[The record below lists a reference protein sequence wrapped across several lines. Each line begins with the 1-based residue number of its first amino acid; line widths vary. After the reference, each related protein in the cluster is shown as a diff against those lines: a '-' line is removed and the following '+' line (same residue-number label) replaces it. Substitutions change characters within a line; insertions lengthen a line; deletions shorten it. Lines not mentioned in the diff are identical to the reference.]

1 MNGFSGYRVAWLSY
15 LFWVQK
21 LVGSNPATP
30 IKNLIQS
37 MLKTNFNAQKKSFK
51 FFKSS
56 LSCYGTSEN
65 RFFESELKKSH
76 DQIIL
81 DFGHKHKVKVLST
94 TFKAKV
100 PDAVVSKI
108 KNFETPYNDMLV
120 DFDAFRKIQTNEEL
134 FKLLKQKFESKSFLK
149 GRVLN
154 STKRGFSVGICG
166 VVGFLSINNVVK
178 INKDKTV
185 LVYIE
190 SMNANQ
196 GIITFSQKNIHKKT
210 HKTLLKLAS
219 RIVFIFDSN
228 SKKK

>member
-1 MNGFSGYRVAWLSY
+1 M
-15 LFWVQK
+15 
-21 LVGSNPATP
+21 
-30 IKNLIQS
+30 
-37 MLKTNFNAQKKSFK
+37 
-51 FFKSS
+51 
-56 LSCYGTSEN
+56 
-65 RFFESELKKSH
+65 
-76 DQIIL
+76 
-81 DFGHKHKVKVLST
+81 
-94 TFKAKV
+94 
-100 PDAVVSKI
+100 
-108 KNFETPYNDMLV
+108 
-120 DFDAFRKIQTNEEL
+120 
-134 FKLLKQKFESKSFLK
+134 
-149 GRVLN
+149 LN